1 MRLSQTGKTPS
12 EVFSLLETKIASQK
26 EFSTEK
32 IFTGAFPTPEVEDL
46 LKEANKMFFWANAL
60 SPLSFPSLKKY
71 EAEVVAFLI
80 DLMHGD
86 EEKAG
91 NMTTGSDE
99 NILMTLK
106 VARDYC
112 RETKPHIKNPEV
124 IIPRTAHPAFLKA
137 AHYFNIKIQT
147 VSLDENFLPNL
158 TELQKLINP
167 NTILIVGSAPCSAL
181 GIIDPIEKMG
191 EIAHQHDILFHVDA
205 NVGGMVL
212 PFLKPQSAISCFDF
226 RARGVTSISI
236 DLYYGMGPKGAGVM
250 LYRDKHLRKHQYF
263 TYSEYPGGLYGSPS
277 LTGSRAGG
285 PIAAAWALLQFLG
298 RKRFEEIVN
307 EITSPLAPLQRR
319 GEVQIVGKPVSNI
332 FAFTCS
338 NVDTVH
344 EQLLHKGWYLEKL
357 SLVPALRMQI
367 SPIHKNS
374 IAPFL
379 TDLDSILHAK

>member
-1 MRLSQTGKTPS
+1 MILSQTGKKS
-12 EVFSLLETKIASQK
+12 EEVFSLLENKISSQK
-26 EFSTEK
+26 IFLTEK
-32 IFTGAFPTPEVEDL
+32 IFCGVFPTPEVEDL

-80 DLMHGD
+80 DLMHGN
-86 EEKAG
+86 EQTAG

-99 NILMTLK
+99 NILMALK

-112 RETKPHIKNPEV
+112 RETKPHIKNPEI
-124 IIPRTAHPAFLKA
+124 IIPKTAHPAFFKA
-137 AHYFNIKIQT
+137 AHYFNLKIQ
-147 VSLDENFLPNL
+147 VVPLDENFLPNL
-158 TELQKLINP
+158 AELQKLINP
-167 NTILIVGSAPCSAL
+167 NTILIVGSAPSYSL
-181 GIIDPIEKMG
+181 GIVDPIEKMG

-212 PFLKPQSAISCFDF
+212 QFIQPQSTIPRFDF
-226 RARGVTSISI
+226 RVKGVTSISI

-250 LYRDKHLRKHQYF
+250 LYRDKNLRKHQYF

-285 PIAAAWALLQFLG
+285 PIAAAWALINFLG
-298 RKRFEEIVN
+298 KKGFEEMAK
-307 EITSPLAPLQRR
+307 EIASPLAALEKR
-319 GEVQIVGKPVSNI
+319 ENIKIIGKPVANI
-332 FAFTCS
+332 FAFSCPS
-338 NVDTVH
+338 VDTVH
-344 EQLLHKGWYLEKL
+344 DKLLQKGWYLEKL
-357 SLVPALRMQI
+357 SFVPALRMQI

-374 IAPFL
+374 IEPFL